1 MNLIILLL
9 SDKTGSLLWFA
20 VMIVIVGIMRVV
32 GEAGGMDVDDMLF
45 VIK

>member
-1 MNLIILLL
+1 
-9 SDKTGSLLWFA
+9 
-20 VMIVIVGIMRVV
+20 MIVIVGIMRVV

>member
-1 MNLIILLL
+1 MNLIILLA
-9 SDKTGSLLWFA
+9 SDKTGWLLWFA
-20 VMIVIVGIMRVV
+20 VVMVIVGIMRVV

>member
-1 MNLIILLL
+1 MNLIILLV
-9 SDKTGSLLWFA
+9 SDKTGWLLWFA
-20 VMIVIVGIMRVV
+20 VMMVIVGIMRVV